1 MNEEQIL
8 KAVFTKQSDAIQQ
21 VIKRTCIVDFGTIVK
36 VLGENIVEVGIS
48 VADSVEDV
56 QLMVCTL
63 ISPCS
68 ATMSVEIEPAEGDKV
83 LVLSPRH
90 FNPKM
95 FDVDNTDPIIDDTCK
110 GYTRLSGLAVL
121 MNQFNSSSHEN
132 TIKAKADGSLS
143 ITLPKDSLQ
152 ISKNGDFTLTTP
164 KTTLGIDKDG
174 AITVTAPKA
183 DVSIDKNGNVIIS
196 AKGKYTIKNDTTD
209 LMQVIDKLA
218 KELENLTTTGSE
230 TAQAT
235 SPASKLTIDTWRT
248 TVLKALFTDTTP
260 PETPETPQT

>member
-21 VIKRTCIVDFGTIVK
+21 VIKRTCIVDFGTVVK

-132 TIKAKADGSLS
+132 AIKANADGSLS

-152 ISKNGDFTLTTP
+152 ISKDGDFTLTTP

-183 DVSIDKNGNVIIS
+183 SISIDKNGNVAIDT
-196 AKGKYTIKNDTTD
+196 KGKYTIKNDSTD
-209 LMQVIDKLA
+209 LFKVIKGLVEQVNALV
-218 KELENLTTTGSE
+218 TTGTEATQTISP
-230 TAQAT
+230 TSQA
-235 SPASKLTIDTWRT
+235 SNLQWVST
-248 TVLKALFTDTTP
+248 TVASLLEDTTVP
-260 PETPETPQT
+260 VTP

>member
-36 VLGENIVEVGIS
+36 VLGENVVEVGIS

-132 TIKAKADGSLS
+132 AIKAKADGSLS

-152 ISKNGDFTLTTP
+152 ISK
-164 KTTLGIDKDG
+164 DG

-183 DVSIDKNGNVIIS
+183 DVNIDKNGNVVIS
-196 AKGKYTIKNDTTD
+196 AKGKYTIKNDNTD

-235 SPASKLTIDTWRT
+235 SPASKLTIATWRT

-260 PETPETPQT
+260 PETPQT